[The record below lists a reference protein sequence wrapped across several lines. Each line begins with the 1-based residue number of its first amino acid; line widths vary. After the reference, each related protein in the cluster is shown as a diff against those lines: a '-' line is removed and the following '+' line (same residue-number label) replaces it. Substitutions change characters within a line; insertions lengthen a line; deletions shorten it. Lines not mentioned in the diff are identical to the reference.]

1 MAFQNID
8 YERRES
14 IAYVTLNRPD
24 KLNAINGALLADF
37 QDAMDVVEADPDV
50 RVVII
55 TGAGRAFSAG
65 FDITPDPD
73 APHPHKGSADGWRSH
88 LQMLI
93 DSFMKVWYLPKP
105 VIAAVNGYA
114 LGGAC
119 ELVQVCDVKI
129 ASEHAVLG
137 EPEIRAGFGPPL
149 LVTPYSVNL
158 ANAKELLLTG
168 DTVDAHE
175 AARLGLVNRVV
186 PHEQLMEECER
197 VAKKMCLIPQLGIKL
212 TKVAVNRAL
221 ENMGF
226 LNSISQNLELMTI
239 FDTSTSPEQ
248 DEFNSIAAKNGLRAA
263 LDWRDARFSGLD

>member
-1 MAFQNID
+1 MAFQNII
-8 YERRES
+8 YERREA
-14 IAYVTLNRPD
+14 IAYITLNRPD
-24 KLNAINGALLADF
+24 KLNAINGALLSDF
-37 QDAMDVVEADPDV
+37 QDAMDVAEADPDV

-73 APHPHKGSADGWRSH
+73 APHPHKGSADGWRTH
-88 LQMLI
+88 LQGLI
-93 DSFMKVWYLPKP
+93 DGFLRVWNIPKP

-129 ASEHAVLG
+129 ASEHAVMG

-168 DTVDAHE
+168 DTVG
-175 AARLGLVNRVV
+175 RLRGGANWTGQPRRAPRPTDGRMRASRTQDV
-186 PHEQLMEECER
+186 PDVGTRDEDDQGGG
-197 VAKKMCLIPQLGIKL
+197 QS
-212 TKVAVNRAL
+212 RAGKH
-221 ENMGF
+221 GF
-226 LNSISQNLELMTI
+226 SHLY
-239 FDTSTSPEQ
+239 FPEPGA
-248 DEFNSIAAKNGLRAA
+248 DDHLRHQHQP
-263 LDWRDARFSGLD
+263 